1 MGEDGKSYFLKLNSK
16 HYAVQ
21 GTGNIRSKFSSNL
34 SFYYNVRQLI
44 IRI

>member
-16 HYAVQ
+16 LPATQ
-21 GTGNIRSKFSSNL
+21 GTGRSKFNSNL
-34 SFYYNVRQLI
+34 SFNYNVKQLI